1 MSENESLND
10 ALAANYM
17 LVRISFRAWGGE
29 RINHKITDE
38 VVSAKHATSDA
49 GKFRMKLLASA
60 DAELKAVK
68 AQIVALRSFVYGRT
82 LPWTLNDEGS
92 KKGAR
97 LIATSDAIQFL
108 ADTNAMKKH
117 YDEAVLALQN
127 VWEERV
133 EQAIVN
139 LGEMGQTVDRGVYPA
154 AVEIPDLFSVSI
166 ELHPMPAVTDFQ
178 RLTIPAPLAEA
189 LGQRLANQTKTQ
201 VNNAMTD
208 LRDRLVEE
216 VERMAV
222 QLGKAGAGEKT
233 KLYESMLTNTQ
244 ALCSLARSM
253 NLTGSERFNEL
264 VDKIEQDL
272 LRYPIDILRED
283 KATAAMVSESAKQ
296 VLGEMSDVEWF

>member
-1 MSENESLND
+1 MSDNTNLND

-68 AQIVALRSFVYGRT
+68 AQIVALRSFVYSRT

-97 LIATSDAIQFL
+97 LIATADAMQFL
-108 ADTNAMKKH
+108 ADTRDMKRH
-117 YDEAVLALQN
+117 YDEAVLALQT
-127 VWEERV
+127 VWDERV
-133 EQAIVN
+133 EQAILN
-139 LGEMGQTVDRGVYPA
+139 LGEMGQTVDRTIYPSA
-154 AVEIPDLFSVSI
+154 TEIPSLFNVEI
-166 ELHPMPAVTDFQ
+166 ELHPMPTVTDFQ
-178 RLTIPAPLAEA
+178 RLTIPAQLAEA
-189 LGQRLANQTKTQ
+189 LGERLANQTKSQ

-208 LRDRLVEE
+208 LRDRLIEE
-216 VERMAV
+216 VERMSV

-244 ALCSLARSM
+244 ALCALARSM

-264 VDKIEQDL
+264 VDKIERDL

-283 KATAAMVSESAKQ
+283 KATAAMVSAQAKQ
-296 VLGEMSDVEWF
+296 VLGEMGDVEWF